1 MLAWHCSHS
10 LGCAILPVQSPGCWS
25 KAVALWTGKD
35 DLEHVYTVG
44 SYVHYGAGGATPQP
58 SPAGGVRRVLCDT
71 SGGFPHNSVGFI
83 TYTQIVLTSYTR

>member
-1 MLAWHCSHS
+1 MRNEL
-10 LGCAILPVQSPGCWS
+10 LSPCFIFSEVAFVFSNRLFFS

-58 SPAGGVRRVLCDT
+58 SPARPWAC
-71 SGGFPHNSVGFI
+71 SNAP
-83 TYTQIVLTSYTR
+83 